1 MAPREIEGEAD
12 SDFRIGVDIGGTF
25 TDLVLASADGSV
37 TVFKVPSNAA
47 DPASGVLDAV
57 ETAARANGLS
67 AGALLR
73 RCSLFVHGSTIA
85 TNTLLERKGAKLGA
99 LVTAGFRDSLEIRRG
114 LRPNPWDHRTPYPPV
129 LVPRYLRRSVA
140 GRIDKH
146 GAEETPLAT
155 AEIEAAAAE
164 LNRAGVEAVAICL
177 FNSFLSDAHER
188 RCAEILTNLRPGW
201 WLSLSSHV
209 APIMGEYE
217 RSSTAVL
224 NAYVGPRAVSYLAAL
239 DARLRELGLPGRL
252 LLIQNNGGAVS
263 VDEIAARPVA
273 LLLSGPAAGVGA
285 LRYYSQAIGAD
296 DLISM
301 EIGGT
306 SCDVILMSGGR
317 VAQADRLDIE
327 GYDAVTPSIDVH
339 TIGAGGGTIAG
350 VDGAG
355 LLFVGPEG
363 AGAHPGPACYGK
375 GGTRPTVTDAQVVLG
390 RLNPDTY
397 AGGVIAIDATLARQ
411 AIESVVGTP
420 LGLDAESAAAGMLR
434 LMEQKLLH
442 AVQRISIERGHD
454 PRRFTLVAGGG
465 AGALHAV
472 TVARALGCRR
482 VYVPRVAGA
491 FCALGMLNSDVRH
504 DFLRVHFDR
513 LERHDTVA
521 VARIFGQLE
530 EEARATLQR
539 EGFAASGI
547 ALQRAVDLRYRG
559 QQWDITVT
567 LADAAFDPAAIRRDF
582 EAEHQ
587 RLFGH
592 TQPEG
597 TVEVT
602 KLRVAGI
609 GSLPRLA
616 LVRPTPADGALP
628 AAERRRVWIDAKRGW
643 QEVAVYRGSDL
654 APGHRTPGPAIVDE
668 QTTTLLVGACD
679 ALAVDAAGNFVI
691 EIGEEA

>member
-1 MAPREIEGEAD
+1 MAPREVESGAY
-12 SDFRIGVDIGGTF
+12 RIGVDIGGTF
-25 TDLVLASADGSV
+25 TDLVLAGTDGAIA
-37 TVFKVPSNAA
+37 VFKVPSNAA
-47 DPASGVLDAV
+47 DPAAGVLDAV
-57 ETAARANGLS
+57 AAAARAQGLTV
-67 AGALLR
+67 GALLG

-99 LVTAGFRDSLEIRRG
+99 LVTAGFRDSLAIRRG
-114 LRPNPWDHRTPYPPV
+114 LRANPWDHRTPYPPV
-129 LVPRYLRRSVA
+129 LVPRYLRRPVA

-146 GAEETPLAT
+146 GGEESALAT
-155 AEIEAAAAE
+155 ADIEAAAVDFKA
-164 LNRAGVEAVAICL
+164 AGIEAVAICL
-177 FNSFLSDAHER
+177 FNSFLNDAHEE
-188 RCAEILTNLRPGW
+188 RCAEILAHMHPTW

-224 NAYVGPRAVSYLAAL
+224 NAYVGPRAVAYLAAL
-239 DARLRELGLPGRL
+239 DVRLRELGLPGRL

-263 VDEIAARPVA
+263 VDEIASRPVA

-306 SCDVILMSGGR
+306 SCDVILMSAGA
-317 VAQADRLDIE
+317 VAQTDHLSID

-350 VDGAG
+350 VDQAG
-355 LLFVGPEG
+355 LMFVGPEG
-363 AGAHPGPACYGK
+363 AGARPGPACYGL

-390 RLNPDTY
+390 RLNPATY
-397 AGGVIAIDATLARQ
+397 AGGVIAIDAALARG
-411 AIESVVGTP
+411 AVEAGVARP
-420 LGLDAESAAAGMLR
+420 LDLEVDAAAAGILR

-442 AVQRISIERGHD
+442 ALQHISIERGHD

-465 AGALHAV
+465 AGALHAA

-504 DFLRVHFDR
+504 DVLRVQFGRLDR
-513 LERHDTVA
+513 PDGAALARVFGELEA
-521 VARIFGQLE
+521 
-530 EEARATLQR
+530 EAREILRR
-539 EGFAASGI
+539 EGFAARDVS
-547 ALQRAVDLRYRG
+547 LTRAVDLRYRG
-559 QQWDITVT
+559 QQWDITVAIAST
-567 LADAAFDPAAIRRDF
+567 SFDPTAIRRDF
-582 EAEHQ
+582 EAEHD

-592 TQPEG
+592 IQPDGANEI
-597 TVEVT
+597 T

-609 GSLPRLA
+609 G
-616 LVRPTPADGALP
+616 ALP
-628 AAERRRVWIDAKRGW
+628 PLRLVEPKASEGVPSAAGRRRVWIDPRRGW
-643 QEVAVYRGSDL
+643 QEIPIYRGRDL
-654 APGHRTPGPAIVDE
+654 APGHAFAGPAIVDE
-668 QTTTLLVGACD
+668 QTTTILIGAGD
-679 ALAVDAAGNFVI
+679 TLTVDGAGNFVI
-691 EIGEEA
+691 EIGAEAATA